1 MSGNNDLRIGSRD
14 VAVAAIRIAST
25 NSLEE
30 EKKEIAIMKER
41 GIRVAA
47 VNFGGEFSTMV
58 GKIIERTVVAAKR
71 EGVIAESHPEEGA
84 VAGAAHEAISQMFN
98 KALGWNV
105 GGKISIARFDE
116 HISVAI
122 FFGVGLLH
130 LNDVAIGLGHRVV

>member
-1 MSGNNDLRIGSRD
+1 MSVNNDKIGSRD
-14 VAVAAIRIAST
+14 VAVAAIRIATTVSI
-25 NSLEE
+25 EE
-30 EKKEIAIMKER
+30 EKREIAIIKEQ

-71 EGVIAESHPEEGA
+71 EGVISESHTEEGA

-98 KALGWNV
+98 KALGLNV
-105 GGKISIARFDE
+105 GGKISIARYDE

-122 FFGVGLLH
+122 FFAVGLLH